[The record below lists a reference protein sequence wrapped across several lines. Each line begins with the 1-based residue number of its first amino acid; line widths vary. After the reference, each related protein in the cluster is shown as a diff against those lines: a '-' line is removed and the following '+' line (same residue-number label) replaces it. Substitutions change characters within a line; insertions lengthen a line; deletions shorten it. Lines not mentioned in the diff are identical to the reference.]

1 MSLLSTLEEISD
13 LQSEAEE
20 KDEGKQSQE
29 VVKLPRTNSLEDLD
43 IKVFQSELLLET
55 RALIKTEWSS

>member
-43 IKVFQSELLLET
+43 IKVFQSEL
-55 RALIKTEWSS
+55 